1 MYNCNCVLC
10 SVVYNAI
17 IFIPKEE
24 GNHATVTTWMN
35 PEALC

>member
-1 MYNCNCVLC
+1 MYNCNYLLC

-17 IFIPKEE
+17 TFIPKE
-24 GNHATVTTWMN
+24 GNHATETTWMN